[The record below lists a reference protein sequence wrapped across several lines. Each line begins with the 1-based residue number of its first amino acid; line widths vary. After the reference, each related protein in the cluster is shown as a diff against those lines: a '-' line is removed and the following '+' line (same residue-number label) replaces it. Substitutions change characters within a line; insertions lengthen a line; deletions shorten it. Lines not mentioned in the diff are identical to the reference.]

1 MKKGNPAER
10 LTLRGTP
17 SISGRTLT
25 LTLSSAVA
33 ETDTNVT
40 VAYEL
45 PNESA
50 DNRLVDAY
58 GHEAAPFGDQHVF
71 NRLGDSTPP
80 ALAAPDP
87 AVLAADGLTLTLTY
101 NEPLDDT
108 SVSHSSTFTVKRTP
122 SGGDEETVGLA
133 ETDPVA
139 VSGRTVV
146 LKLAR
151 PIAHNDGSVKV
162 SYAKSKGA
170 YDPVIRDANGND
182 APSFVDEVVTNN
194 SEVPRVGI
202 RALHEDA
209 SPVIAWPVYEVTR
222 SLAGT
227 DPLDV
232 EVVVAQSG
240 DYYSGRVVLLDHSR
254 GPDGV
259 SAED

>member
-17 SISGRTLT
+17 SISERTLT

-45 PNESA
+45 SNESA

-133 ETDPVA
+133 ETDPVV

-146 LKLAR
+146 LQIGRAYR
-151 PIAHNDGSVKV
+151 PQRRV
-162 SYAKSKGA
+162 SEGELRE
-170 YDPVIRDANGND
+170 I
-182 APSFVDEVVTNN
+182 
-194 SEVPRVGI
+194 
-202 RALHEDA
+202 
-209 SPVIAWPVYEVTR
+209 
-222 SLAGT
+222 
-227 DPLDV
+227 
-232 EVVVAQSG
+232 
-240 DYYSGRVVLLDHSR
+240 
-254 GPDGV
+254 
-259 SAED
+259 